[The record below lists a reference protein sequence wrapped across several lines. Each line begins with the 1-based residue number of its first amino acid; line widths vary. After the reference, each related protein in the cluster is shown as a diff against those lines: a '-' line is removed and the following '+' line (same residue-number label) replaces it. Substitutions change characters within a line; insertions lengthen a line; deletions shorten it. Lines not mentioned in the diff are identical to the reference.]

1 MMNST
6 RLLLGLSLG
15 IFLVGLE
22 VSVEALTVS
31 LIFLAWKAAIELW
44 KLQKPPRW
52 LTNTLTLLFFALILV
67 KYRSIAGQEASSSFL
82 ILLTSLKLL
91 EERTLRDQKF
101 LFLLG
106 FVVIAALL
114 LFSLEVPA
122 LIGSL
127 VCFTLL
133 WSAQQ
138 TQIKYSKVFLKS
150 LPLALFLFLFF
161 PRVQNPFGLRTYSSG
176 QGSVGFSDELNPGSI
191 ANLQAT
197 KELAFRVQFFGD
209 KKLRIADQYWR
220 GQVLNFS
227 EGLAWKKTPAPVL
240 ERRFPHFSNPDY
252 EVTLEPQQ
260 KRWIFVWEPTQRI
273 QSERLFFVLKKGPYF
288 ESVAPI
294 YERATYQGQTG
305 SLEHNQEESSR
316 LDLQVPEVPP
326 SVMELAQKLQQ
337 QGKGRNQIAEEIL
350 NYFQTQGF
358 LYTKSPGTNSNTLEN
373 FLFKNKKGYCEHYA
387 AATATLLRLAQV
399 PARVITGYQGG
410 EYNSYGNF
418 WRFSQS
424 DAHAWVEYLD
434 DNNVWQRTD
443 PTGAI
448 APERI
453 ELGGLLFQDLPE
465 EWIGQNRAQDYLKSR
480 EAWWPRTRDLVL
492 QNLESWNYE
501 LVLFLLDFNLEK
513 QKELFKEY
521 RYWAIALGALLLLPF
536 LIQSAARRRKDSFA
550 QWLLKELEK
559 SAQKQNLHRKKSETL
574 RDFISRWQ
582 QQSPEK
588 NETLKQVLNIYE
600 TEEYAAKSPGY
611 SVRQTK
617 HLLKR
622 LHKNP

>member
-6 RLLLGLSLG
+6 RLLLALSLG

-31 LIFLAWKAAIELW
+31 LLFLAWKAAIEIW

-52 LTNTLTLLFFALILV
+52 LTNSLTLLFFALILV

-122 LIGSL
+122 LVGSL
-127 VCFTLL
+127 AVFTLL

-161 PRVQNPFGLRTYSSG
+161 PRVQNPFGLRTYASG
-176 QGSVGFSDELNPGSI
+176 QGTVGFSDELSPGSI
-191 ANLQAT
+191 ANLQST
-197 KELAFRVQFFGD
+197 KELAFRVQFFGN

-220 GQVLNFS
+220 GQVLNLS
-227 EGLAWKKTPAPVL
+227 EGLSWKKTPAQIL
-240 ERRFPHFSNPDY
+240 ERSFPRFANPDY

-273 QSERLFFVLKKGPYF
+273 QSDRLFFVLKKGPYF

-294 YERATYQGQTG
+294 YERTTYQGQIGT
-305 SLEHNQEESSR
+305 LATQEEEASR
-316 LDLQVPEVPP
+316 LGLQVPEVPN
-326 SVMELAQKLQQ
+326 SVAELAQKFREPSKSRQ
-337 QGKGRNQIAEEIL
+337 QIAEEIL

-358 LYTKSPGTNSNTLEN
+358 LYTKSPGTNSNNLEN

-399 PARVITGYQGG
+399 PARVVTGYQGG

-424 DAHAWVEYLD
+424 DAHAWVEFLND
-434 DNNVWQRTD
+434 AGTWQRID
-443 PTGAI
+443 PTGVV

-465 EWIGQNRAQDYLKSR
+465 EWIGQNRAQDYLKIR

-513 QKELFKEY
+513 QKELFREY
-521 RYWAIALGALLLLPF
+521 RYWAVALGFLLLLPF
-536 LIQSAARRRKDSFA
+536 VVQSASRRRRTSFA
-550 QWLLKELEK
+550 QWLLKNLEQQ
-559 SAQKQNLHRKKSETL
+559 ARQQNLHRENSETL
-574 RDFISRWQ
+574 RSFVGRWQ
-582 QQSPEK
+582 
-588 NETLKQVLNIYE
+588 KQNPTQAAALAELLTVYE
-600 TEEYAAKSPGY
+600 SEEYREKTPGF
-611 SVRQTK
+611 SVKEVKR
-617 HLLKR
+617 LLKG
-622 LHKNP
+622 LGK